1 VRAERRNQESVTAS
15 YATAK
20 AGVQFTLD
28 PPPASCE
35 NCRFHYIEN
44 HRKDEEGPMKL
55 AATRPNHLAIVTNDM
70 LISLGDTLARG
81 STMLDLIAQYDGIK
95 GKLQESAAKGTAT
108 KLEAKLLKPPVENP
122 SKIWAAAGNYKRG
135 TAGLGD
141 ARGRGSASN
150 TSPEELLE
158 NIFLKPPS
166 SIAGPEDDII
176 IPKNADSIF
185 PELELCVVIGKK
197 ARHLS
202 KVQAYDAVFGYTIML
217 DVTARGYGLS
227 KNLSGTRNVRK
238 GFETFSPIGPWI
250 TTKDE
255 ISDPHNLWMKLWIN
269 GELKQSAKTDAM
281 INDIPTVISFLSE
294 VTTLYPG
301 DLITTGNPDAPE
313 FQEKLKP
320 GDVLQSEI
328 EGIGAMRQGVA
339 KES

>member
-1 VRAERRNQESVTAS
+1 
-15 YATAK
+15 
-20 AGVQFTLD
+20 
-28 PPPASCE
+28 
-35 NCRFHYIEN
+35 
-44 HRKDEEGPMKL
+44 MKL
-55 AATRPNHLAIVTNDM
+55 ATLRSNEVAIIKNDTVI
-70 LISLGDTLARG
+70 LLGDVLGKG
-81 STMLDLIAQYDGIK
+81 STMLDLIAQYDAIRGRLDNLAATGAG
-95 GKLQESAAKGTAT
+95 GKIDVKS
-108 KLEAKLLKPPVENP
+108 LKPPVENP

-141 ARGRGSASN
+141 ARGRGTVSK

-166 SIAGPEDDII
+166 SIAGPEDNII

-197 ARHLS
+197 VRNLS
-202 KVQAYDAVFGYTIML
+202 KAQALDAVFGYTIML

-238 GFETFSPIGPWI
+238 GFESFAPIGPWI

-255 ISDPHNLWMKLWIN
+255 IADPHNLWMKLWIN

-281 INDIPTVISFLSE
+281 INDIPTLISFLSE
-294 VTTLYPG
+294 VTTFYPG
-301 DLITTGNPDAPE
+301 DLITTGNPDSPE

-320 GDVLQSEI
+320 GDVLKSEI
-328 EGIGAMRQGVA
+328 EGIGAMTQGVA
-339 KES
+339 KEK